1 METVSSETESGFVS
15 VRVAVAVMSCPGI
28 GVSELSIVT
37 CTSLEGAIA
46 VWGKADLAHHEFA
59 KLAIWRI

>member
-1 METVSSETESGFVS
+1 METVSSEMESGFVS
-15 VRVAVAVMSCPGI
+15 VRVAVAVMPCPGI

-46 VWGKADLAHHEFA
+46 VWEKADLAHDEFV
-59 KLAIWRI
+59 KLAICRI